1 MVMQVELFLLI
12 LLIGGLFVDRN
23 KSFVLISFLKY
34 LSVLLFLIGLGLSYI
49 VIISDIDSENFF
61 QHFSVFL
68 PEYFSSRV
76 QDTVFIA
83 SAFCFTVA
91 YLSANLRHIFV
102 KSETH
107 NPGGDLVIKKIAEV
121 DDKRNN
127 QKENS
132 RNETEIT
139 TLVRQ
144 KIDTLFEQVNAAR
157 HDLFNLML
165 DINGIH
171 SADDAQRSLDSL
183 EKSANIIKELK
194 KLTVNEK

>member
-34 LSVLLFLIGLGLSYI
+34 LSVLLFLIGIGLSYI

-102 KSETH
+102 KSETY

-139 TLVRQ
+139 ALVRQ